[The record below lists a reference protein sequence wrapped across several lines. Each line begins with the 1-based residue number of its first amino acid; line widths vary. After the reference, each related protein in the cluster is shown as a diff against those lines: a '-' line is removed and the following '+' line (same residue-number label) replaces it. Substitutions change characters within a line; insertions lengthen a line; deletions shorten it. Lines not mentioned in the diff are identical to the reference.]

1 MSGGHAYPQQLAAF
15 IDEHWDDD
23 ALGSDLP
30 PFPVLESLL
39 SIAYQASLLREEER
53 PLIFRLILSEPTAF
67 PAESGPPNGL
77 HQLCFA
83 EPITYAPQEIKPLA
97 SAASFHRS
105 LIGVHF
111 DREGALQMWGIVNS
125 GPRWLH
131 AQHGGRGS
139 APNLPPCLV
148 IHVTGAG
155 CIEVCKGSAT
165 IGQLSHGRVF
175 GPSVN
180 VLQAPW
186 LDDMFAKT
194 RAERMILHQQAR
206 GAANDVWYDLD
217 PELTHIIDQHMVKRV
232 LAAIRAFKHGGTLI
246 MIPPERT
253 DELLK
258 GNQYLNIRYPFADG
272 EPRARF
278 RTLIISVMNA
288 LAASHDNGKY
298 DKQRHVI
305 GWQQYQE
312 SMDATVAGL
321 DESIFE
327 MSHLIAA
334 LSTVDGAVVMTRRFE
349 LLGFGCEIRCDLSE
363 VTTVA
368 RALDLDGNKYKI
380 EHTRG
385 VGTRHRS
392 AYNLCQQL
400 RDVLAIVISQD
411 GGVRFIRS
419 NNEIV
424 MYWDHQATFAF
435 SDRF

>member
-1 MSGGHAYPQQLAAF
+1 MTTGYAYPQQLAAF
-15 IDEHWDDD
+15 IDEHWDDYIPG
-23 ALGSDLP
+23 ADLP
-30 PFPVLESLL
+30 PLPVLESLL
-39 SIAYQASLLREEER
+39 SIAFQASLLRDEER
-53 PLIFRLILSEPTAF
+53 PVVFRLILAAPDTFPSEA
-67 PAESGPPNGL
+67 GPPTGL

-83 EPITYAPQEIKPLA
+83 EPIVFSPQEIKPLA

-111 DREGALQMWGIVNS
+111 DRDGALQMWGLVNS

-131 AQHGGRGS
+131 TQHGGRGS
-139 APNLPPCLV
+139 APELPPNLV
-148 IHVTGAG
+148 VNITGPG
-155 CIEVCKGSAT
+155 CIEVCKGAT
-165 IGQLSHGRVF
+165 TIRQLGQGRVF

-186 LDDMFAKT
+186 LQDMFAQT
-194 RAERMILHQQAR
+194 RAERMVIHQQAR
-206 GAANDVWYDLD
+206 AAASAPWYDLD

-246 MIPPERT
+246 MVPPEMT
-253 DELLK
+253 DELLGANK
-258 GNQYLNIRYPFADG
+258 YLSIRYPFADG

-288 LAASHDNGKY
+288 LAASDGNGDCVKE
-298 DKQRHVI
+298 QHVI

-312 SMDATVAGL
+312 SLDATVAAL

-349 LLGFGCEIRCDLSE
+349 LLGFGAEIRCDLSE
-363 VTTVA
+363 VTSIA
-368 RALDLDGNKYKI
+368 RSLNLEGTKYKI
-380 EHTRG
+380 EQTRG

-392 AYNLCQQL
+392 AYNLCHVL
-400 RDVLAIVISQD
+400 KDVLAIVISQD

-419 NNEIV
+419 NNETV

-435 SDRF
+435 SHRF